1 MVFHMYVSA
10 AGASF
15 SETVLVTPD
24 GPEILTRTPRRLL
37 TARECAQ

>member
-15 SETVLVTPD
+15 SETVLVTET
-24 GPEILTRTPRRLL
+24 GPERLTRTPRRLL
-37 TARECAQ
+37 SSLE

>member
-15 SETVLVTPD
+15 SETVLATAGGV
-24 GPEILTRTPRRLL
+24 ERLTRLPRVL
-37 TARECAQ
+37 AVNP